1 MQIEWDEYKN
11 QKNINKHGVSFPYA
25 SKVFDDENRL
35 ESDAYRRGGEYRY
48 NVIGLVDDVLVVACT
63 DRELDT
69 IRIISARKATKNEEA
84 IYYGDETC

>member
-1 MQIEWDEYKN
+1 MKIEWDEYKN
-11 QKNINKHGVSFPYA
+11 QKNINKHGVSFQYA

-35 ESDAYRRGGEYRY
+35 ESDAYRRGREYRY